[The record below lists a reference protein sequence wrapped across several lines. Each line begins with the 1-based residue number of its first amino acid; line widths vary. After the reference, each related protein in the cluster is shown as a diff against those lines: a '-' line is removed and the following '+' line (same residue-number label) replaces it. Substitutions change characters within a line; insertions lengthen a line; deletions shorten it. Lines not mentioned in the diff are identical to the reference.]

1 MSEEREGV
9 ARRLGLTR
17 SQGVAYYR
25 RGLQAF
31 EDGDFEN
38 AILDLSEA
46 IHYDRGHAEYYSTRG
61 LFYVEARQFEDAQVD
76 LEYALKL
83 NKRQWLAHYALGMMD
98 FTNQDYE
105 AAASHFAQASA
116 IRPERPEVW
125 YYRAVTDHNLGNDI
139 QAVAEMERAEQLFPP
154 NDKRRKDASAWL
166 KELRKT
172 VGAGQPSG
180 TLPTGAPPLASGS
193 RPQLKPP
200 DTSASPG
207 SARKP

>member
-1 MSEEREGV
+1 
-9 ARRLGLTR
+9 
-17 SQGVAYYR
+17 VAYYR

-31 EDGDFEN
+31 EDGDMEN

-83 NKRQWLAHYALGMMD
+83 NKRQWLAHYALGMID

-105 AAASHFAQASA
+105 SAGKHFGEASK

-125 YYRAVTDHNLGNDI
+125 YYLAVTDHNLGDDT
-139 QAVAEMERAEQLFPP
+139 QAVADMERAEQAFAPG
-154 NDKRRKDASAWL
+154 DKRRKDATAWL
-166 KELRKT
+166 KELKKT
-172 VGAGQPSG
+172 AGSAGASSPGAIAP
-180 TLPTGAPPLASGS
+180 PTGAPPLASGS

-200 DTSASPG
+200 DMASGAP
-207 SARKP
+207 SPTRKP

>member
-61 LFYVEARQFEDAQVD
+61 LFYVQARQFEDAKHD
-76 LEYALKL
+76 PENPLKR
-83 NKRQWLAHYALGMMD
+83 KKPHGFGPSAAGMLA
-98 FTNQDYE
+98 FTH
-105 AAASHFAQASA
+105 AHF
-116 IRPERPEVW
+116 
-125 YYRAVTDHNLGNDI
+125 
-139 QAVAEMERAEQLFPP
+139 
-154 NDKRRKDASAWL
+154 
-166 KELRKT
+166 
-172 VGAGQPSG
+172 QPS
-180 TLPTGAPPLASGS
+180 AHHS
-193 RPQLKPP
+193 
-200 DTSASPG
+200 
-207 SARKP
+207 